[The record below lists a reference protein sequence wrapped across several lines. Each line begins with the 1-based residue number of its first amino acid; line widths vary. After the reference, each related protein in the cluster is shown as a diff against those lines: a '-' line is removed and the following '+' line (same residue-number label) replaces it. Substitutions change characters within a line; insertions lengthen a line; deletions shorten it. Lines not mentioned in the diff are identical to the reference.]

1 MLSKMEKRGQ
11 FYIMAALIIVTGLF
25 SLTSVSIW
33 HKTNKEKEITW
44 VSENFM
50 LELEQA
56 TQYALYSEQ
65 DIFDVIENVSRN
77 FREYSKIPLI
87 VFYRHENK
95 TKIINLLDEDI
106 YVLAGRKEV
115 RVRRGQSLETRAD
128 ELVVTMVKEKI
139 RKRIKIKEERIKFIF
154 KQKLGNERY
163 IVEGPRQ
170 ENGWRMSK

>member
-25 SLTSVSIW
+25 SLAGVSVW
-33 HKTNKEKEITW
+33 HKTSKEKGINW
-44 VSENFM
+44 ISRNFM

-77 FREYSKIPLI
+77 FYNYSKSELL

-106 YVLAGRKEV
+106 YVLAGRKEA
-115 RVRRGQSLETRAD
+115 RVRRGQSLETRAN
-128 ELVVTMVKEKI
+128 ELVVTMAREKI
-139 RKRIKIKEERIKFIF
+139 RKRIKIEEERIKFIF

-163 IVEGPRQ
+163 VMEGPRQ